1 MYRIKKG
8 GLIMKKFIVAIEKI
22 SVYEVEVEASSKKQA
37 KELAREDRF
46 DIVED
51 CNNFVFS
58 EMKVIVDKKEEE
70 E

>member
-1 MYRIKKG
+1 
-8 GLIMKKFIVAIEKI
+8 MKKFIVAIEKI